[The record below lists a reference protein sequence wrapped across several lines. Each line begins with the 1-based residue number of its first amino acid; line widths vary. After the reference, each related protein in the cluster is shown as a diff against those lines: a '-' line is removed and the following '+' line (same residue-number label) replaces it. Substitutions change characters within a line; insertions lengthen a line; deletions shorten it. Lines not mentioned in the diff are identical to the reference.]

1 MNWSECEKA
10 IHEILVKSAEGNE
23 LKGDFNAFI
32 AQVESEVA
40 SWIDTNFG
48 LEADLN
54 LPLGVKHHH
63 EESLGLSH
71 D

>member
-1 MNWSECEKA
+1 VVSGMNWSECEKA

-48 LEADLN
+48 LEPDPN
-54 LPLGVKHHH
+54 LPPGVKHHH
-63 EESLGLSH
+63 EEPLG
-71 D
+71 